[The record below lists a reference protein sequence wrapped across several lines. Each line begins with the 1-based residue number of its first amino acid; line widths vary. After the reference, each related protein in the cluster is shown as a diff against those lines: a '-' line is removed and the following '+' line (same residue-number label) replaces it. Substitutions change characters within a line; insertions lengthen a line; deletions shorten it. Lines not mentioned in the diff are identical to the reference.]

1 MASLRSPLHPLVAL
15 VVLAAVGSSGSGGSS
30 ALADLTD
37 DVRAAIRAAGLK
49 DATISVSVRDADSSR
64 SLVDVDAS
72 RSMIP
77 ASNMKVFTS
86 GTAMHVLGP
95 EFRFRT
101 RLLLIRE
108 RAGSGENATL
118 VVVGDG
124 DPGFGDPEL
133 LASTTWTDR
142 DGTLRS
148 GMSEEQLLSLWT
160 DAVKAAGVTSLREV
174 IVDARVFAR
183 EPFHPAWPKD
193 QLNQRSFAEVAGL
206 NFQTNLL
213 GFLPK
218 PGSGPRPDLSDVRP
232 RAPWVTIENKAT
244 ADTGKKAKQSVW
256 FSRAA
261 DSNRFTVHGNVKF
274 ASAEPIEVPLNDP
287 PAFFAQLLAHRL
299 RERGVKVGE
308 ARTAGANDPAFVDPS
323 SGAMRG
329 EPVGVVIETPLR
341 MALERC
347 NTNSQNL
354 YAEALLK
361 RSGRA
366 VAGTPGSW
374 SNGAEA
380 VKRAVQE
387 RVKDGAI
394 GGAPASTL
402 VVSDGSGLSR
412 QNRVSAA
419 LVTAWLDTFHRDPK
433 LSSMFV
439 DSLAVGG
446 ESGTLRN
453 RFGKLDAGQV
463 TVQCKTGFINGVSC
477 LSGFVTTSDG
487 RRRSFSVLGNN
498 LVQNGAVAKAK
509 KLQEAI
515 VEAIAED
522 MRGTPALGGN

>member
-1 MASLRSPLHPLVAL
+1 MPPLRPPFVVRVACVAL
-15 VVLAAVGSSGSGGSS
+15 ATLGSAAV
-30 ALADLTD
+30 ADLTD

-49 DATISVSVRDADSSR
+49 DATIAVSVRDADSSR
-64 SLVDVDAS
+64 ALVDVDAG

-86 GTAMHVLGP
+86 GTAMHLLGP

-101 RLLLIRE
+101 RLVLIRE
-108 RAGSGENATL
+108 AANSGENATL

-142 DGTLRS
+142 DGTVHT
-148 GMSEEQLLSLWT
+148 GMSEDQLLSLWT
-160 DAVKAAGVTSLREV
+160 DAVKAAGVKSLREV
-174 IVDARVFAR
+174 IVDDRVFAR
-183 EPFHPAWPKD
+183 ERFHPAWPKD

-218 PGSGPRPDLSDVRP
+218 PGSGPRPDLSDLRP
-232 RAPWVTIENKAT
+232 RAPWVAIENKAT
-244 ADTGKKAKQSVW
+244 AATGKKDKQSVW

-261 DSNRFTVHGNVKF
+261 DSNTFTVHGNVKF
-274 ASAEPIEVPLNDP
+274 SSAEPIEVPLHNP
-287 PAFFAQLLAHRL
+287 PEFFAQLLSHRL
-299 RERGVKVGE
+299 RERGVKVAA
-308 ARTAGANDPAFVDPS
+308 ARIADSNDPAFVDPT
-323 SGAMRG
+323 SGALRG
-329 EPVGVVIETPLR
+329 EPVGVVIETPIR

-347 NTNSQNL
+347 NTDSQNL

-366 VAGTPGSW
+366 ASGAPGSW
-374 SNGAEA
+374 SNGSEA
-380 VKRAVQE
+380 VKRAVRE
-387 RVKDGAI
+387 RVTRDGES
-394 GGAPASTL
+394 GLASALGSQL

-419 LVTAWLDTFHRDPK
+419 LVTAWLDSFHRDPK
-433 LSSMFV
+433 LSATFV

-446 ESGTLRN
+446 ESGTLKN
-453 RFGKLDAGQV
+453 RFGKLAAGQV

-522 MRGTPALGGN
+522 MRGAPVLGGN